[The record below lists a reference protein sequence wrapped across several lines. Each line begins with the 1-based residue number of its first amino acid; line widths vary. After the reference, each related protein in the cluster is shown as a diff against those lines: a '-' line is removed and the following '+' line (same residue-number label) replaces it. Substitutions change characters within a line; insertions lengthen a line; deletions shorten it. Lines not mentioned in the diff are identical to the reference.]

1 MFKKCLKYD
10 LNALRKIWLIAAA
23 VMVPIS
29 LFGALGSFLYMNGI
43 INLTAFEG
51 QEVTTIIRVVTI
63 LMMLVGMLSLVVV
76 CYASAF
82 FMGGTSIMLYIRY
95 FMHFFGDQGYLTFT
109 LPVKRSTQF
118 WSKTVSGMI
127 YLLGSSLVTTFSVLC
142 IVGGFALPM
151 LFNPTLAEELGF
163 DFTTVLGEAG
173 WAGVLNALYILIAA
187 VLILVLIFAVQFT
200 SLITTYLL
208 ITLAATLFRN
218 HKLLSVV
225 IAYFGFGALMATGY
239 SIGYF
244 FIVIYIMLLVMFLVF
259 GLFELFII
267 PILGW
272 LAIYTL
278 LLVACAAVVTEG
290 LTLANFTMNRLE
302 RKLNLT

>member
-1 MFKKCLKYD
+1 MFRKCLKHD
-10 LNALRKIWLIAAA
+10 INALRKIWLIAAA

-29 LFGALGSFLYMNGI
+29 LLGALGSFLYMNGI

-63 LMMLVGMLSLVVV
+63 LMILVGMLSLVVV

-82 FMGGTSIMLYIRY
+82 FIGGTSIMLYIRY

-118 WSKTVSGMI
+118 WSKTVSGML

-151 LFNPTLAEELGF
+151 LFTPSLAEEIGF
-163 DFTTVLGEAG
+163 DFTAVLGETG
-173 WAGVLNALYILIAA
+173 WAGVLNALYVLIAA
-187 VLILVLIFAVQFT
+187 VLIFVLIFAVQFA
-200 SLITTYLL
+200 SLMTTYLL

-218 HKLLSVV
+218 HKLISVV
-225 IAYFGFGALMATGY
+225 VAYFGLGALMATVY
-239 SIGYF
+239 SVGYF
-244 FIVIYIMLLVMFLVF
+244 FIVIYVMLLIMFLVF
-259 GLFELFII
+259 GFMELFII
-267 PILGW
+267 PVLGW
-272 LAIYTL
+272 LAIYAL
-278 LLVACAAVVTEG
+278 LLIACAAVITEG
-290 LTLANFTMNRLE
+290 LTLANFSINRLE
-302 RKLNLT
+302 RKLNL